1 MSYTTL
7 GTVVLANAVFVNDRK
22 NSAVNI
28 ETKNTED
35 GRKFVFVKPLQH
47 SKDPILNCQ
56 ITYSSLK
63 ALEAIRDSANV
74 VMLTMKDTR
83 VFAVM
88 IKEIDPKAFY
98 DFIEY
103 ANDDLF
109 DVTITL
115 IEV

>member
-7 GTVVLANAVFVNDRK
+7 GTVELANAVFVNDRK
-22 NSAVNI
+22 NSAVTI
-28 ETKNTED
+28 ETKHTED

-56 ITYSSLK
+56 ITYTALK
-63 ALEAIRDSANV
+63 ALEAIRDSASV
-74 VMLTMKDTR
+74 VMLTLKDAR
-83 VFAVM
+83 VFTVM
-88 IKEIDPKAFY
+88 IKDMEPKAFY

-109 DVTITL
+109 DVTINL